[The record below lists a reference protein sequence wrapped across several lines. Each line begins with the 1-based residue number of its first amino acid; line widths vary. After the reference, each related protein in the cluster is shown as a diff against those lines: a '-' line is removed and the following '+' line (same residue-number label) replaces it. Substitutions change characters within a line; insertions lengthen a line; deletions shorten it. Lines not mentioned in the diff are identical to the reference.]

1 VKATR
6 LQPFFSRRALN
17 AGVSQTGGGQWDQY
31 SPDGK
36 WWWDGQQWVPVAGG
50 RAVGRAVER
59 AFEPRRV
66 VRGMII
72 GRLIGC
78 GIAILLLGAIV
89 AAVLIA
95 VLGASLHR

>member
-1 VKATR
+1 MKATR